1 MNNNKSLQ
9 PEKSTNYKDYGV
21 LTTEHNVSVPHV
33 PGEKDTAMKIED
45 IELSRL
51 SANKFQTRL
60 EYDDLGNDN
69 EIPNEIEQD
78 AEILSLSKS
87 IETHGLQQPIG
98 VNEVPSTDNTKR
110 YQVIFGHR
118 RVLAYKILFQKE
130 EERIAREKKENGTSN
145 TENRFKAIKA
155 IVYKSENLG
164 LTSSENFNGID
175 RLFMINVVENLHRKD
190 LSIIEK
196 GIIYE
201 ELQDQI
207 KPETID
213 KKYEEAKKRAK
224 EAKFNRVI
232 GKASIALNCVADFLG
247 IEYLEVLRAVRIKNS
262 LHKDIIKEILEARR
276 NTTKNSIRIDVK
288 ILEDLATLRGFPKQ
302 MELWKRFQNKEN
314 RISREEMRNKI
325 RQAREELGL
334 IKTNDD
340 YKKIDEKSNNKDQKE
355 KSKQYDGIK
364 IVRDKQ
370 GLKIRNNNITQLA
383 SKEKYYLE
391 QEILATINNFFKDR
405 EKGSLSKKIS
415 KLEIEEKS
423 NPDASDDE

>member
-1 MNNNKSLQ
+1 MNNNKS
-9 PEKSTNYKDYGV
+9 PEPIKPINYD
-21 LTTEHNVSVPHV
+21 TT
-33 PGEKDTAMKIED
+33 TANYDRDSSRWGIPSSKMEIED

-78 AEILSLSKS
+78 AEILSLSRS

-98 VNEVPSTDNTKR
+98 VSLVPSTDKTKR

-130 EERIAREKKENGTSN
+130 EERIAKEKKENGRSN
-145 TENRFKAIKA
+145 RENRFKAIKA
-155 IVYKSENLG
+155 IVYKNENLG
-164 LTSSENFNGID
+164 LTSSENFNDIN

-201 ELQDQI
+201 ELQNQI

-262 LHKDIIKEILEARR
+262 LHKDIIKEILEARKS
-276 NTTKNSIRIDVK
+276 TAKNSIRIDVK

-302 MELWKRFQNKEN
+302 TELWKRFQNKEN
-314 RISREEMRNKI
+314 RISREEMRNEI

-340 YKKIDEKSNNKDQKE
+340 YKKIEEKSNNKDQKE

-370 GLKIRNNNITQLA
+370 GLKIRNNNITQLTL
-383 SKEKYYLE
+383 KEEYYLE
-391 QEILATINNFFKDR
+391 QEILTTINNFFKDR